1 MPLIVPCTAAL
12 ALSRRFFP
20 PAGPRRHLGAPPPFC
35 GGPGR
40 AAVPAL
46 SPPASSSLSFLHQ
59 PRPAGAAEA
68 LARVLGGCHGC
79 PKTGVAHGCG
89 RIRVASCCILLWGSG
104 CKAAPCWHPRSRADV
119 KVSTFVPKRVAEAL
133 TYCPSA
139 LIANVS
145 TAVVPD
151 FLMDPINRRSAF
163 RSQPILS
170 AINPSLE
177 TLISL
182 TPGMS
187 PKKAELIFIGLV

>member
-119 KVSTFVPKRVAEAL
+119 EVSTFVPKRVAEAL
-133 TYCPSA
+133 KEMSFGQNDPLRCSTLRSPLCPWGFG
-139 LIANVS
+139 VDEGEVPGVRVGK
-145 TAVVPD
+145 VVGCCPRCKLW
-151 FLMDPINRRSAF
+151 FS
-163 RSQPILS
+163 
-170 AINPSLE
+170 
-177 TLISL
+177 
-182 TPGMS
+182 
-187 PKKAELIFIGLV
+187 

>member
-1 MPLIVPCTAAL
+1 MLRLGLKTH
-12 ALSRRFFP
+12 LSP
-20 PAGPRRHLGAPPPFC
+20 SPPFPSLMRNKTIC
-35 GGPGR
+35 NVNSLTSPNASEQWRGGEEK
-40 AAVPAL
+40 L
-46 SPPASSSLSFLHQ
+46 FN
-59 PRPAGAAEA
+59 
-68 LARVLGGCHGC
+68 
-79 PKTGVAHGCG
+79 PKKSH
-89 RIRVASCCILLWGSG
+89 
-104 CKAAPCWHPRSRADV
+104 
-119 KVSTFVPKRVAEAL
+119 L